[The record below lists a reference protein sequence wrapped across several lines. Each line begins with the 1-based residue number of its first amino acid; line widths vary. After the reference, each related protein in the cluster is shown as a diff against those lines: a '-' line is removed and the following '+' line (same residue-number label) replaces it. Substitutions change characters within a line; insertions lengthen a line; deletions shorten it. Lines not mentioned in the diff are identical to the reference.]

1 MRGKRTGRQRND
13 RNSFKTLVILV
24 ALEIPR
30 RLAQVRHK
38 PFDETK
44 ELQG

>member
-13 RNSFKTLVILV
+13 RDSFKTSVILV

-30 RLAQVRHK
+30 LAQLRHK
-38 PFDETK
+38 PFDETE
-44 ELQG
+44 ELQR